1 MHEIVENEYNR
12 FLQDVKDGSMILGKY
27 IDESE
32 YIYEYSLNDIHKAA
46 NEFVEKVREY
56 LHENYPSKYVVLS
69 GWSTFV
75 MTPKKAKECD
85 VSEKMIELFTVK

>member
-46 NEFVEKVREY
+46 NEFVEKVRVCCIKRMGHVCY
-56 LHENYPSKYVVLS
+56 DS
-69 GWSTFV
+69 
-75 MTPKKAKECD
+75 
-85 VSEKMIELFTVK
+85 